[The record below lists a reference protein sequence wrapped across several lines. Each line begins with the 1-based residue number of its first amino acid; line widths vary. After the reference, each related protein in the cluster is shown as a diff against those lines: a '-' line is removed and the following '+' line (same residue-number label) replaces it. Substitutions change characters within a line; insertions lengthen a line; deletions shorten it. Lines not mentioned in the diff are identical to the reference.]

1 LRRFWASEVGWN
13 DQAKENSWNERRH
26 QGIIG
31 STGCQ
36 CGRFRFHL
44 GNVGYIGWA
53 AARSRHP
60 GGVNVAFVDGHVKF
74 KIDEI
79 DFAVWEAIATI
90 AGAEIIP
97 GE

>member
-1 LRRFWASEVGWN
+1 VGPPPVL
-13 DQAKENSWNERRH
+13 A
-26 QGIIG
+26 IG
-31 STGCQ
+31 RTQTLFVCFEQ
-36 CGRFRFHL
+36 
-44 GNVGYIGWA
+44 NGYNLI
-53 AARSRHP
+53 SRHP

>member
-1 LRRFWASEVGWN
+1 
-13 DQAKENSWNERRH
+13 
-26 QGIIG
+26 
-31 STGCQ
+31 
-36 CGRFRFHL
+36 
-44 GNVGYIGWA
+44 
-53 AARSRHP
+53 
-60 GGVNVAFVDGHVKF
+60 VNVAFVDGHVKF